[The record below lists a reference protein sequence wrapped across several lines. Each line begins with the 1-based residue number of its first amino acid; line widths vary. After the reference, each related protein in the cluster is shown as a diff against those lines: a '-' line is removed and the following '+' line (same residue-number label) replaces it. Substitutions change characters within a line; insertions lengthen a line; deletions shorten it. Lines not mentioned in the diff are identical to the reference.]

1 MVATLA
7 HGQRQLVEL
16 AMVLMHDPALI
27 LLDEPTAG
35 MDEAEIERVAALIR
49 ELAREHALVVVE
61 HDMRFVA
68 SIADVV
74 TVMHRGRLLAEGPA
88 DAVLADARVR
98 EAYLGD
104 GHAAG

>member
-1 MVATLA
+1 
-7 HGQRQLVEL
+7 
-16 AMVLMHDPALI
+16 
-27 LLDEPTAG
+27 
-35 MDEAEIERVAALIR
+35 
-49 ELAREHALVVVE
+49 VVVE

-88 DAVLADARVR
+88 DRVLADARVR

-104 GHAAG
+104 GHADG